1 MEMLGGRKKDL
12 EHLPV
17 SYDFRD
23 GKLWPTDRPGLG
35 VEVDTKSLKLVAEV
49 TEPMEGAPLN
59 RRPDGS
65 ITNW

>member
-1 MEMLGGRKKDL
+1 MVGGRKKDL
-12 EHLPV
+12 DHLPV

-23 GKLWPTDRPGLG
+23 GKLWPSDRPGLG
-35 VEVDTKSLKLVAEV
+35 VVVDTEHLKLVAEIA
-49 TEPMEGAPLN
+49 EPMEGAPLN